1 MLPWHIYKLP
11 FIIIVICFGYLGRFQ
26 DLYFFHSFR
35 KQQGVTN
42 AISKTSVKKTGHN
55 STIYTS
61 SSHKL
66 KDRHSEQCGIHNNST
81 PGEEPDCIIAGVHVL
96 NYLFSYLIA
105 FFISVQHFTNSI

>member
-1 MLPWHIYKLP
+1 MNVLEDSG
-11 FIIIVICFGYLGRFQ
+11 FI
-26 DLYFFHSFR
+26 FFHSFR

-42 AISKTSVKKTGHN
+42 AISKTSDKRTGHN
-55 STIYTS
+55 STIYT

-96 NYLFSYLIA
+96 NYLRSYLIT
-105 FFISVQHFTNSI
+105 FSVSLRHFTKSTQIITVHIR